1 VPISDVRVGDRL
13 LVLPGERIPCDGI
26 VLDHPALV
34 DEQILTGE
42 STPRWKE
49 AGAAVHSGTLNTE
62 TSLHLEVLAPAA
74 EGTLSRFVA
83 LMRQALQAKSP
94 YQRLADHASA
104 IFLPVVI
111 FLAIAAGAWHGFHA
125 GMDQGLLT
133 GLAVLLIACPCAL
146 GIATPLATWIAI
158 GEAAR
163 ARVVIRGGEALERLA
178 GVKAVRFDKTGTLT
192 TGTPTVLLSAVADG
206 EDRCKVL
213 TAAAG
218 LARASNHAYSVA
230 IRKAVS
236 VQPEHWTN
244 VTANVR
250 TLTGLGLTA
259 PGADGEVL
267 ALGSPRLMNDL
278 GLTWP
283 AELSGHVETA
293 QANAMAI
300 VCIGWGGKV
309 RGCFS
314 LQEELRPRA
323 AETLEKL
330 GALKLDLA
338 VLTGDHNG
346 RAAALQKL
354 LGVPVLGELLPED
367 KVKAIAETQRRVGW
381 TAMVGDG
388 LNDSPALAQSDV
400 GIALAC
406 GADITRDAAS
416 ICLLGDELDRL
427 PWLFELARRTVRT
440 IRLNLFWAFAYNV
453 VGVGLACL
461 GLLNPILAAL
471 AMVLSSGFVITNSLR
486 LRQLQQPEAAA

>member
-1 VPISDVRVGDRL
+1 
-13 LVLPGERIPCDGI
+13 
-26 VLDHPALV
+26 
-34 DEQILTGE
+34 
-42 STPRWKE
+42 
-49 AGAAVHSGTLNTE
+49 
-62 TSLHLEVLAPAA
+62 
-74 EGTLSRFVA
+74 
-83 LMRQALQAKSP
+83 
-94 YQRLADHASA
+94 
-104 IFLPVVI
+104 
-111 FLAIAAGAWHGFHA
+111 
-125 GMDQGLLT
+125 
-133 GLAVLLIACPCAL
+133 
-146 GIATPLATWIAI
+146 
-158 GEAAR
+158 
-163 ARVVIRGGEALERLA
+163 
-178 GVKAVRFDKTGTLT
+178 
-192 TGTPTVLLSAVADG
+192 
-206 EDRCKVL
+206 VL